1 MPPPIP
7 DNSNSTH
14 KAIRL
19 ARRPAGH
26 GLISMDLIVGRIIEA
41 SDHPGARAP
50 SYLLRVDV
58 GTRGVIEAQMEPGG
72 HAKDT
77 LAGTL
82 VVVSLDDEAIVLCA
96 RSHDHGPVLVRPE
109 EDVEP
114 GTVVA

>member
-1 MPPPIP
+1 
-7 DNSNSTH
+7 
-14 KAIRL
+14 
-19 ARRPAGH
+19 
-26 GLISMDLIVGRIIEA
+26 MDLIVGRIIEA

-50 SYLLRVDV
+50 SYLLRVDA
-58 GTRGVIEAQMEPGG
+58 GPRGVIEAQMEPGG

-96 RSHDHGPVLVRPE
+96 RSHDHGPVLLRPE